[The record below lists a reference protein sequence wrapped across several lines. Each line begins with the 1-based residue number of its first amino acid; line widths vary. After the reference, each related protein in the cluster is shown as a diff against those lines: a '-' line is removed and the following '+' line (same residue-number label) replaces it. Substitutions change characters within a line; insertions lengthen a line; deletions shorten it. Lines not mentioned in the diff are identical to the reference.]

1 MAEPEISVD
10 GRAEREV
17 VPDRVVVAVT
27 VRTRVLPTA
36 SEALADCA
44 ARRRRLLDALAA
56 ARPGATIRDGRIA
69 VREHEVRVK
78 DQGSGE
84 TVERWEV
91 RGHYGDC
98 LVEAEEPAGEA
109 AALVAAA
116 GALPEA
122 TAVRPGFRVSP
133 GLARTVEG
141 ELQQEAARDGVARA
155 GAIAVALGVAAGGIL
170 SVAEPSGRGGG
181 YEPHIAFAR
190 SADAGMGPDD
200 IAADLGELRPDPVTM
215 EAVMAVRVAIAEPG

>member
-10 GRAEREV
+10 GRAGREV

-27 VRTRVLPTA
+27 VHTRVLPTA

-56 ARPGATIRDGRIA
+56 ARPDATILDRRIA

-78 DQGSGE
+78 DRASGE

-98 LVEAEEPAGEA
+98 VVEAEEPAGEA

-116 GALPEA
+116 GALAEA
-122 TAVRPGFRVSP
+122 TAVRPSFRVSP
-133 GLARTVEG
+133 ALARAVEG
-141 ELQQEAARDGVARA
+141 ELQQEAARDGLARA
-155 GAIAVALGVAAGGIL
+155 EAIAAALGVATGGIL
-170 SVAEPSGRGGG
+170 SVAGSRGHGG
-181 YEPHIAFAR
+181 EYEPRMVFALP
-190 SADAGMGPDD
+190 DAGGAAD

-215 EAVMAVRVAIAEPG
+215 DAVVAVRVAIAGPT